1 MRILQIFD
9 LDFKIM
15 ITLYSTKTI
24 FKFITESANTPPQKK
39 KYSYKT
45 ISNLKS

>member
-39 KYSYKT
+39 SILTRRYL
-45 ISNLKS
+45 I